1 MKIFKHLKGF
11 TILMMAL
18 LIVFSACQNEDENVS
33 GPSDTLNE
41 TNSID
46 KKNLS
51 KDDFNLDVLAKG
63 LAIVL
68 RDQNN
73 RKILEDELRT
83 SKKVENIIEC
93 SEFLEKV
100 KDYTSNG
107 KKSNQTLKKLLKEVL
122 KGKDLKEIERTM
134 KNLDYGLIDIYM
146 PVKEHLKNWKYT
158 DEILVVPVDNEKAE
172 QEKQIK
178 AYDSELNEINLS
190 TEEAP
195 EIPSLV
201 VTFSEKNKQY
211 YREVSNETETQSLS
225 KITSTKNY
233 YLREIRIGHDYD
245 SGWFGGEM
253 EIYLMY
259 KINSDGWVIDSPII
273 NMYGGDGGT
282 INVIGDGASRLIAG
296 MNWSDTFKIEIWEY
310 DGYFNIYD
318 DYVADFTWNKYR
330 LGHTDTIPGQED
342 QNRPG
347 NDDDFGSWI
356 ESSIT
361 NVNLCKENGGDIQ
374 IVDGEYNGDD
384 YDYLILGLNSY

>member
-122 KGKDLKEIERTM
+122 KGKDLREIERTIS
-134 KNLDYGLIDIYM
+134 NLEYGLIDIYM
-146 PVKEHLKNWKYT
+146 PVNEHLQNWKYT

-190 TEEAP
+190 TENAP
-195 EIPSLV
+195 EISCLII
-201 VTFSEKNKQY
+201 TFSEKNGHYEKK
-211 YREVSNETETQSLS
+211 TSLEPP
-225 KITSTKNY
+225 TNA
-233 YLREIRIGHDYD
+233 LRKTTTLTPAIVLQEIRIGIDYD
-245 SGWFGGEM
+245 SGWWQGQM
-253 EIYLMY
+253 EIFIRT
-259 KINSDGWVIDSPII
+259 KRNSGDWFDSYII
-273 NMYGGDGGT
+273 NMRHGTDGAINVVGDGDSRWLT
-282 INVIGDGASRLIAG
+282 WYISGDLIQMKIDEDDDWGSANDDHVADEYWSEAG
-296 MNWSDTFKIEIWEY
+296 EMATWN
-310 DGYFNIYD
+310 D
-318 DYVADFTWNKYR
+318 DYEPETDEFENVRDTGNFNNVLGNLVYR
-330 LGHTDTIPGQED
+330 QL
-342 QNRPG
+342 
-347 NDDDFGSWI
+347 
-356 ESSIT
+356 
-361 NVNLCKENGGDIQ
+361 
-374 IVDGEYNGDD
+374 VDGTFGGDD
-384 YDYLILGLNSY
+384 YDYIILNYRLVNH